1 MRWEWFTTNLS
12 TPSRLLSSLIILVAV
27 IVVRTLL
34 VRMVVKAEYQFPE
47 ARRRWIVNI
56 RNASIFI
63 LFVTLLWI
71 WNEQLR
77 TLVVSFIALAV
88 ALVIATKELILC
100 LSGAIVRAASKSY
113 SIGDRI
119 EIAGK
124 RGDVVDQD
132 LFTTTLLEIGPGNA
146 SHQYTGRAI
155 VLPNSLLLTNPVINE
170 TYTHDYVMHVFFIPL
185 SVGEDWQLAEKLLLA
200 AAHIECDPFLEEAR
214 IHMKHLEKRQLMDSP
229 TVEPRVTLQIPE
241 AGKVNLLLRIPVPS
255 RRKGRLEQAILRRF
269 LAEYPQASQLS
280 Q

>member
-1 MRWEWFTTNLS
+1 MRWEWFTTSSS
-12 TPSRLLSSLIILVAV
+12 TTKLISSLIIIIAV

-34 VRMVVKAEYQFPE
+34 VRMVVKAERQFPE

-63 LFVTLLWI
+63 LFVTLLGI

-113 SIGDRI
+113 AIGDRI
-119 EIAGK
+119 DIGGK

-132 LFTTTLLEIGPGNA
+132 LFTTTLLEIGPGTA

-170 TYTHDYVMHVFFIPL
+170 TYTQDYTMHVFLIPL
-185 SVGEDWQLAEKLLLA
+185 NVGEDWQLAEKILLDA
-200 AAHIECDPFLEEAR
+200 ARIECGPFLEEAR
-214 IHMKHLEKRQLMDSP
+214 IHMKHLENRQLMDTP

-255 RRKGRLEQAILRRF
+255 RRKGRLEQAIMRRF
-269 LAEYPQASQLS
+269 LSEFSRVGNLTQ
-280 Q
+280 

>member
-1 MRWEWFTTNLS
+1 MKWELFTTSSSATKLI
-12 TPSRLLSSLIILVAV
+12 TSLIVILAV
-27 IVVRTLL
+27 IVVRTVL
-34 VRMVVKAEYQFPE
+34 VRVVVKAEHQFPE

-71 WNEQLR
+71 WNEPLR

-113 SIGDRI
+113 GIGDRI
-119 EIAGK
+119 EIVGK

-146 SHQYTGRAI
+146 SHQYTG
-155 VLPNSLLLTNPVINE
+155 
-170 TYTHDYVMHVFFIPL
+170 
-185 SVGEDWQLAEKLLLA
+185 
-200 AAHIECDPFLEEAR
+200 
-214 IHMKHLEKRQLMDSP
+214 
-229 TVEPRVTLQIPE
+229 
-241 AGKVNLLLRIPVPS
+241 
-255 RRKGRLEQAILRRF
+255 
-269 LAEYPQASQLS
+269 
-280 Q
+280 

>member
-1 MRWEWFTTNLS
+1 VMKWEWFTTGSS
-12 TPSRLLSSLIILVAV
+12 TTKLISSLIIIIAV
-27 IVVRTLL
+27 IIVRTLL
-34 VRMVVKAEYQFPE
+34 VRMVVKAERQFPE

-63 LFVTLLWI
+63 LFVTLLGI

-113 SIGDRI
+113 AIGDRI
-119 EIAGK
+119 DIGGK

-132 LFTTTLLEIGPGNA
+132 LFTTTLLEIGPGTA

-170 TYTHDYVMHVFFIPL
+170 TYTHDYTMHVFLIPL
-185 SVGEDWQLAEKLLLA
+185 NVGEDWQLAEKILLEA
-200 AAHIECDPFLEEAR
+200 ARMECSPFLEEAR
-214 IHMKHLEKRQLMDSP
+214 IHMKHLENRQLMDIP

-255 RRKGRLEQAILRRF
+255 RRKGRLEQAIMRRF
-269 LAEYPQASQLS
+269 LSEYSRVGNLS
-280 Q
+280 L

>member
-1 MRWEWFTTNLS
+1 MKWELFTTSSSATKLI
-12 TPSRLLSSLIILVAV
+12 TSLIVILAV
-27 IVVRTLL
+27 IVVRTVL
-34 VRMVVKAEYQFPE
+34 VRVVVKAEHQFPE

-71 WNEQLR
+71 WNEPLR

-113 SIGDRI
+113 GIGDRI
-119 EIAGK
+119 EIVGK

-170 TYTHDYVMHVFFIPL
+170 TYTHDYVMHVFAIPL
-185 SVGEDWQLAEKLLLA
+185 NVGEDWQLAEKILLG
-200 AAHIECDPFLEEAR
+200 AAHAECDPFLEEAR
-214 IHMKHLEKRQLMDSP
+214 LHMKHLENRQLMDTP

-241 AGKVNLLLRIPVPS
+241 AGRVNLLLRIPVPS

-269 LAEYPQASQLS
+269 LAEYSGVSHLS
-280 Q
+280 H

>member
-1 MRWEWFTTNLS
+1 MIV
-12 TPSRLLSSLIILVAV
+12 IIAV

-34 VRMVVKAEYQFPE
+34 VRMVVKAEHQFPE

-63 LFVTLLWI
+63 LFVTLLGI

-77 TLVVSFIALAV
+77 TLAVSFIALAV

-100 LSGAIVRAASKSY
+100 LSGSIIRAASKSY

-119 EIAGK
+119 EIGGK

-132 LFTTTLLEIGPGNA
+132 LFTTTLLEIGPGSA
-146 SHQYTGRAI
+146 THQYTGRAI
-155 VLPNSLLLTNPVINE
+155 VLPNSMLLTNPVINE
-170 TYTHDYVMHVFFIPL
+170 TYTHDYVMHVFCVPL
-185 SVGEDWQLAEKLLLA
+185 SGTDDWQIAEKFLLE
-200 AAHIECDPFLEEAR
+200 AAHAECDPFLEEAR
-214 IHMKHLEKRQLMDSP
+214 RFMKRLENRQLVDTP

-255 RRKGRLEQAILRRF
+255 RRKGRFEQAILRRF
-269 LAEYPQASQLS
+269 LAEYPIRTRPFQ
-280 Q
+280 

>member
-1 MRWEWFTTNLS
+1 LM
-12 TPSRLLSSLIILVAV
+12 
-27 IVVRTLL
+27 
-34 VRMVVKAEYQFPE
+34 
-47 ARRRWIVNI
+47 
-56 RNASIFI
+56 
-63 LFVTLLWI
+63 
-71 WNEQLR
+71 
-77 TLVVSFIALAV
+77 VSFIALAV

-113 SIGDRI
+113 AIGDRI

-170 TYTHDYVMHVFFIPL
+170 TYTHDYAMHVFFIPL
-185 SVGEDWQLAEKLLLA
+185 SVSEDWQLAEKILLE
-200 AAHIECDPFLEEAR
+200 AAHVECDPFLEEAR

-241 AGKVNLLLRIPVPS
+241 AGRVNLLLRIPVPS

-269 LAEYPQASQLS
+269 LAEYPRASHLS